1 MSDRT
6 AGSPSRLMAIGARLL
21 KVLEVVRVPLQPRVD
36 RWLARMDVAQ
46 KEREQQGFAADTD
59 YAILQQEPL
68 RARVLLRT
76 IGIAFAIALMWSA
89 VSRIDEVTRGEGKV
103 IPSRQ
108 LQVLQSLDG
117 GVVSEILVHE
127 GDVVEQGQI
136 LLRIDQTRFVSSV
149 RESRAQTLA
158 LQAKAARL
166 RALSDG
172 VPFVVPPEVAK
183 EDQKTA
189 A

>member
-76 IGIAFAIALMWSA
+76 VGVAFAIALM
-89 VSRIDEVTRGEGKV
+89 
-103 IPSRQ
+103 
-108 LQVLQSLDG
+108 
-117 GVVSEILVHE
+117 
-127 GDVVEQGQI
+127 
-136 LLRIDQTRFVSSV
+136 
-149 RESRAQTLA
+149 
-158 LQAKAARL
+158 
-166 RALSDG
+166 
-172 VPFVVPPEVAK
+172 
-183 EDQKTA
+183 
-189 A
+189 